1 MSRLER
7 KNSFFKKMAIF
18 VVFNM
23 VFEIV
28 APTAAMALTS
38 GPSSPEFGSFEP
50 VATNNMV
57 DPFSGD
63 FTYNLP
69 VLMVPGTNGGGYPIS
84 LSYHSGTT
92 GEQEASWVGHGWT
105 LNPGAINRGKQGFPD
120 DWNGET
126 VVNHNKSIPN
136 ITLTAGV
143 NGGTEIFSN
152 TSESIGITGSLNAA
166 ITYNN
171 YKGFGYSTGAG
182 LSLNKGLV
190 STGFNVTDGQHSF
203 SLRVDPW
210 KLIGR
215 SKNRKDK
222 LLKEIDENF
231 DQINGAGASEQKII
245 TEKIKFLTTK
255 FNDKTKLKSGG
266 VYGIISLS
274 RGQRPNQINNYTGGA
289 FNFSL
294 GFFAAITPL
303 PAGLQYGFSGS
314 VAVQENVPLTIN
326 SVYGNQYAG
335 NAYSNDNN
343 LMDYYT
349 EKQHNYENNDVFLGI
364 PHALTDQYMVAGEGI
379 SGAFRMHHKEVGQF
393 RPNQIKSEIEI
404 GNLGFE
410 FGSGPTH
417 SDLGGNAGVGYH
429 VYKQN
434 GWELHDGKELFS
446 SADESVFRFAND
458 LGGHVEFDND
468 ELKESAELY
477 KNNGIPGFKKFTA
490 DVAGID
496 QEVNSNTSTGSYD
509 IGASSFIGHNTFAEK
524 ELTAG
529 TVHYQ
534 SYEKSEQIEEFLNYG
549 EPELENQIAELS
561 IKNKNGESYNYGLP
575 VFARNEKEISIGLTG
590 ITPAP
595 IVQNGHIVYAD
606 ADVSTLQKREDLKII
621 QGQEREAPYVT
632 SYLLTSIY
640 EPNYI
645 DRTNDG
651 ATEDD
656 FGGYTKF
663 EYKQSYGSAGGDQK
677 SNLDDG
683 NWYDWRYPYAGLYY
697 DRGRLSDKKDD
708 LGSYS
713 SGEKEVYYLENIETK
728 THIAVFETSARM
740 DGLSA
745 NPNADDASL
754 LIGAS
759 GDKQLQKLDKIEL
772 FVKDAAWELYM
783 ADNTNPKPAPL
794 KTVNFDYDYTNV
806 PGIPNSDNGGGK
818 LTLKRVWFDYNGIYK
833 AQISPYE
840 FEYNYPDYDTY
851 PEKYAAGGIDDVTE
865 GYSSFYSAATEAEN
879 PAYNEQQLNA
889 WGYNQGT
896 EVGQGA
902 HDGMRTWLDQ
912 TLVNGDI
919 PLNGG
924 VQPYDPAAWNLK
936 VIKLPSGGEIHVQY
950 EQDDY
955 AFVQNKQAHVMVP
968 LIKEGS
974 DDGNSPTYFLNT
986 EAINVNTAEEK
997 QALVDAIQK
1006 TYVETSKKMYFKMLY
1021 SMSPLNPYPD
1031 ITDCDVEYI
1040 KGYIKIEDAQLVGS
1054 PGAEKVYI
1062 DLATGQNGRTDLPKK
1077 VCQEYEKAFLSGK
1090 SINSD
1095 CGINGDLSFEENTD
1109 DPDGMVTEFINM
1121 MSTMPTPG
1129 QAEGCLTIDWE
1140 NSYFRVPCIKPKKG
1154 GGLRVKRLMMYTPAL
1169 HNGEDSEL
1177 YGTEYVYQFK
1187 DTDGKI
1193 KSSGVATNE
1202 PTTMREENILVDY
1215 IYRLPKNGWDKF
1227 RDFVTAGKEKEKYEG
1242 PIGES
1247 LYGAASVGYSQVI
1260 TKNIHSGKTNTGYSV
1275 NQFHTC
1281 KDYPLIAEYTDLAG
1295 NTKND
1300 YLPLPLLYINQ
1311 VTNNV
1316 WAAQG
1321 FRFEINDM
1329 HGKMKALATYT
1340 GDYNS
1345 VVDYMNGNLVS
1356 STQYEYFE
1364 VGETVPVMN
1373 SLEEIVDLPLGKE
1386 TEMAMESRSTTDHLY
1401 DVNAEFDASAGLF
1414 GGIPIPM
1421 GSLFP
1426 SYKHIETELHTHVT
1440 NKIVRY
1446 PAMVKS
1452 VRNYTDGIYSKSE
1465 NLAFNPQTGTPVIT
1479 RTYDDFNLSDEAKQF
1494 KIDNNDHHGWF
1505 TSYAI
1510 PGYQEYANMGQVAYS
1525 EGKSFGSDG
1534 TGAGYMIDKLV
1545 YPDNSVKLSFYSAA
1559 GPVDVCDALNQLSTG
1574 DLIKLPGGLFHISEI
1589 HGSDVDLVPTYYTSG
1604 PQYSATDI
1612 QFKVIRSGKTNQAS
1626 ANVGSFITYGK
1637 STALNATLPDIVTLP
1652 LSDPAHPSNG
1662 AYLDRLALV
1671 ASLNGVLGAGGIVN
1685 IPAGVI
1691 LDPANPGA
1699 CTTEDATFEVVLQGD
1714 GNYSMTLTTTSGIIT
1729 ETFNSLEQGTIT
1741 KTGSDLN
1748 AVRTANTGNSI
1759 ITISAKCGVSA
1770 PSPNYTLDRGFMTY
1784 DVSSLPFGAIVQDI
1798 TFGTNASLIGS
1809 PFNID
1814 VFLSNYVGPV
1824 DVSEYDAFTGSAIAT
1839 FTAGAGTNSVVLPNG
1854 VIDGSG
1860 EVKLCLRDKLYD
1872 VNGIGSPETSNSF
1885 YFAYDSPHYLT
1896 VNYEISN
1903 DCGLEI
1909 QNVEDGEFQINPEN
1923 GALFYGTVGGDCDAQ
1938 DIGCFEFCESLYP
1951 IRTVQNVVTASASTL
1966 DDNWGYNETNYDN
1979 GITNYNNFEMGKRG
1993 KWRVKSS
2000 YAYKASTTG
2009 LETRFNPYGVA
2020 TTDELFNYNSG
2031 VFNMALFNWK
2041 YEGANDPN
2049 AWLKAATITKYS
2061 PNGNALEEENI
2072 LGIKST
2078 VKFGY
2083 FEYLPYLVASNAS
2096 YESVIFESFENTYAT
2111 PLGSVVEENIPILG
2125 TTTVVDEA
2133 SHTGYSSLKFASG
2146 SVSPFFTSN
2155 EMEFTNQI
2163 ANAGLHSKVWIKNLD
2178 ANTENIQVTMTDVS
2192 TGSNIS
2198 GNMNKVAQT
2207 GEWTLYELNHA
2218 AWGSFNPATFTISF
2232 NIENSTV
2239 GKDFYVDDLRIQPM
2253 DSEVACYVYDYKNYR
2268 LLATFDDQHFSMR
2281 YQYNDEGQL
2290 TRKLI
2295 ETTRGIKTVT
2305 DGQYNTPLKNRTN

>member
-7 KNSFFKKMAIF
+7 KNSFLKKMAIF
-18 VVFNM
+18 MVFNM

-126 VVNHNKSIPN
+126 VKNHNKAIPN
-136 ITLTAGV
+136 ITLTAGI

-152 TSESIGITGSLNAA
+152 GLETIGIDASLNAS

-190 STGFNVTDGQHSF
+190 STGFNITDGQHSF

-210 KLIGR
+210 KLLGR
-215 SKNRKDK
+215 SKKNKKDID
-222 LLKEIDENF
+222 KERDDELSNYDPTNPF
-231 DQINGAGASEQKII
+231 SAQIMSNIYKSY
-245 TEKIKFLTTK
+245 EKVK
-255 FNDKTKLKSGG
+255 NQKLKSGG
-266 VYGIISLS
+266 VYGIVSLS
-274 RGQRPNQINNYTGGA
+274 GGQKANQISNYEGGA
-289 FNFSL
+289 FNFSM
-294 GFFAAITPL
+294 GFFAPVSPL

-314 VAVQENVPLTIN
+314 VAVQENVPVTTN
-326 SVYGNQYAG
+326 AVYGNQYVR

-364 PHALTDQYMVAGEGI
+364 PHALTDQYLVSGEGI
-379 SGAFRMHHKEVGQF
+379 SGAFRMHHKAIGQY

-410 FGSGPTH
+410 FAGGANN
-417 SDLGGNAGVGYH
+417 DLGGNAGVGYH
-429 VYKQN
+429 VYKQQ
-434 GWELHDGKELFS
+434 GWELHDGEELFS
-446 SADESVFRFAND
+446 GNEEGVFRFASD

-468 ELKESAELY
+468 EIKESAELY
-477 KNNGIPGFKKFTA
+477 KNSGVPGFKKFTA

-496 QEVNSNTSTGSYD
+496 QRVNSNSSTGSYD
-509 IGASSFIGHNTFAEK
+509 IGASSYIGHNTFEEK
-524 ELTAG
+524 NLTSG
-529 TVHYQ
+529 TVHYR
-534 SYEKSEQIEEFLNYG
+534 SYEKSEHIEEFIHYD
-549 EPELENQIAELS
+549 EPELGDQIAELS
-561 IKNKNGESYNYGLP
+561 VKNKNGESYNYGLP
-575 VFARNEKEISIGLTG
+575 VFARNEKDISIGLTG

-595 IVQNGHIVYAD
+595 IVQNGYMVYAD
-606 ADVSTLQKREDLKII
+606 ADVSTAQNREDLKII

-632 SYLLTSIY
+632 SYLLTSIN

-651 ATEDD
+651 PTEDD

-663 EYKQSYGSAGGDQK
+663 EYTQAYGSEGGDQK
-677 SNLDDG
+677 SKLDDG

-708 LGSYS
+708 LGTYS

-745 NPNADDASL
+745 NPSAADASL

-772 FVKDAAWELYM
+772 FVKDAAWEAYV
-783 ADNTNPKPAPL
+783 ADNSNPKPAPL

-818 LTLKRVWFDYNGIYK
+818 LTLTRVWFDYNGVYK

-840 FEYNYPDYDTY
+840 FEYNYPNYDSY
-851 PEKYAAGGIDDVTE
+851 PAKYTAGDDDVTA
-865 GYSSFYSAATEAEN
+865 GYADFYGAATEAEN

-896 EVGQGA
+896 INGQEA
-902 HDGMRTWLDQ
+902 HDAGRPWLNQ
-912 TLVNGDI
+912 NLVNGNDI
-919 PLNGG
+919 ATNAGDL
-924 VQPYDPAAWNLK
+924 PYDPAAWNLK
-936 VIKLPSGGEIHVQY
+936 VIKLPSGGQIHVQY

-955 AFVQNKQAHVMVP
+955 QYVQDKQAHVMVP
-968 LIKEGS
+968 LVEAGS

-1021 SMSPLNPYPD
+1021 SMSPLNPLPD

-1040 KGYIKIEDAQLVGS
+1040 KGYIKIADAQLVGS

-1090 SINSD
+1090 SLNSN
-1095 CGINGDLSFEENTD
+1095 CGINGDLSYEDNTD
-1109 DPDGMVTEFINM
+1109 DPNGMVTQFINM

-1129 QAEGCLTIDWE
+1129 QAEGCLNVDWE

-1154 GGLRVKRLMMYTPAL
+1154 GGIRVKRLMMYTPAI
-1169 HNGEDSEL
+1169 HDGEEPEL

-1187 DTDGKI
+1187 DTDGNI

-1247 LYGAASVGYSQVI
+1247 LYGSATVGYSQVI
-1260 TKNIHSGKTNTGYSV
+1260 TKNIHTGKTNTGYSV

-1300 YLPLPLLYINQ
+1300 YLPLPLLYVNQ

-1329 HGKMKALATYT
+1329 HGKMKASAAYT
-1340 GDYNS
+1340 GDYNN
-1345 VVDYMNGNLVS
+1345 VVDFMNGNLVS

-1364 VGETVPVMN
+1364 VGENVPVMN

-1386 TEMAMESRSTTDHLY
+1386 TEMAMESRSTTDHLH
-1401 DVNAEFDASAGLF
+1401 DVNAEFDASVGLF
-1414 GGIPIPM
+1414 GGIPVPM

-1426 SYKHIETELHTHVT
+1426 SYKHVETELHTHVT

-1465 NLAFNPQTGTPVIT
+1465 NLAFNPQTGDPVIT
-1479 RTYDDFNLSDEAKQF
+1479 RTYDDFNRSDEAEQF
-1494 KIDNNDHHGWF
+1494 EIDNNDHHGWF

-1534 TGAGYMIDKLV
+1534 TAAGYMIDKLV

-1559 GPVDVCDALNQLSTG
+1559 GPIDVCDALNQLSTG
-1574 DLIKLPGGLFHISEI
+1574 DLIKLPGGLFHIAEI
-1589 HGSDVDLVPTYYTSG
+1589 HGSEINLVPTYYNSG
-1604 PQYSATDI
+1604 TQYSATDI
-1612 QFKVIRSGKTNQAS
+1612 QFIVVRSGKTNQAG
-1626 ANVGSFITYGK
+1626 ANVGSFVTYGK
-1637 STALNATLPDIVTLP
+1637 SAALNSTLPEIVSLP
-1652 LSDPAHPSNG
+1652 LSDPAHPDNA

-1671 ASLNGVLGAGGIVN
+1671 SSLNGVLGSGGTIT
-1685 IPAGVI
+1685 IPSGVV
-1691 LDPANPGA
+1691 LDPQNPTN
-1699 CTTEDATFEVVLQGD
+1699 CTTEDATFDITIDGD
-1714 GNYSMTLTTTSGIIT
+1714 GNYSITLSTSSGILT
-1729 ETFNSLEQGTIT
+1729 ETFNSAMQGTVSA
-1741 KTGSDLN
+1741 TGPNLTTVRN
-1748 AVRTANTGNSI
+1748 ASTGNSTSVI
-1759 ITISAKCGVSA
+1759 LAKCGVST
-1770 PSPNYTLDRGFMTY
+1770 PSPNYTVDRGFMTY
-1784 DVSSLPFGAIVQDI
+1784 DVSGIPPGVTIQDV
-1798 TFGTNASLIGS
+1798 TFGTNGSLTGT
-1809 PFNID
+1809 PFNIA
-1814 VFLSNYVGPV
+1814 VFKSNYSEPV
-1824 DVSEYDAFTGSAIAT
+1824 DVAEYDAFTGIAIAT
-1839 FTAGAGTNSVVLPNG
+1839 FTASAASNAVILPNS

-1860 EVKLCLRDKLYD
+1860 EVKLCLRDEMFD
-1872 VNGIGSPETSNSF
+1872 VNGAGSPEISNSF
-1885 YFAYDSPHYLT
+1885 YFANDAPHYLL
-1896 VNYEISN
+1896 VNYAFVSSCEMNLQSVI
-1903 DCGLEI
+1903 
-1909 QNVEDGEFQINPEN
+1909 DGEFQINPEN
-1923 GALFYGTVGGDCDAQ
+1923 GALFYGTVGGDCDEQAV
-1938 DIGCFEFCESLYP
+1938 GCLEFCESLYP
-1951 IRTVQNVVTASASTL
+1951 IKTVQNVITASASTL
-1966 DDNWGYNETNYDN
+1966 DDTWDYDESNYDN
-1979 GITNYNNFEMGKRG
+1979 GIVNYNNFEMGKRG

-2009 LETRFNPYGVA
+2009 LEERFNPYNVS

-2031 VFNMALFNWK
+2031 VFSMALFNWK
-2041 YEGANDPN
+2041 YEDANDPN
-2049 AWLKAATITKYS
+2049 AWLKATTVTKYS
-2061 PNGNALEEENI
+2061 PDGNALEEKNI

-2083 FEYLPYLVASNAS
+2083 HEYLPYLVAGNAS
-2096 YESVIFESFENTYAT
+2096 YESVVFESFENTYAT
-2111 PLGSVVEENIPILG
+2111 PLGNVVEENIQILG
-2125 TTTVVDEA
+2125 GTVVVSEA

-2155 EMEFTNQI
+2155 EMEFTSQI
-2163 ANAGLHSKVWIKNLD
+2163 ANAGLHTKVWIKNLD
-2178 ANTENIQVTMTDVS
+2178 ANTENIQVTMSDVA
-2192 TGSNIS
+2192 TGTNIS

-2207 GEWTLYELNHA
+2207 GEWTLYELNHS
-2218 AWGSFNPATFTISF
+2218 AWGSFNPATFTINF
-2232 NIENSTV
+2232 NIENSVV
-2239 GKDFYVDDLRIQPM
+2239 GKDIYVDDLRIQPM
-2253 DSEVACYVYDYKNYR
+2253 DTEMACYVYDYKNYR
-2268 LLATFDDQHFSMR
+2268 LMATFDDQHFSML

-2305 DGQYNTPLKNRTN
+2305 DGQYHTPLKNRTN